1 MRISDWSSDGALPI
15 SLTLPL
21 VTLTVPVL
29 YQGIGESPE
38 RRIDGIGRSRRQ
50 TRSHDAGHERRHRE
64 FGRPVGR
71 STEKGRSE
79 ERRVGKESGRAGRS
93 RGSLEH
99 LKKIIHRRSYS
110 RDKR

>member
-50 TRSHDAGHERRHRE
+50 TRSHDAGHDRRHRE

-71 STEKGRSE
+71 STETGIFCAGSRGAGDIFSNAPAPTVE
-79 ERRVGKESGRAGRS
+79 IGRAHG
-93 RGSLEH
+93 
-99 LKKIIHRRSYS
+99 
-110 RDKR
+110 